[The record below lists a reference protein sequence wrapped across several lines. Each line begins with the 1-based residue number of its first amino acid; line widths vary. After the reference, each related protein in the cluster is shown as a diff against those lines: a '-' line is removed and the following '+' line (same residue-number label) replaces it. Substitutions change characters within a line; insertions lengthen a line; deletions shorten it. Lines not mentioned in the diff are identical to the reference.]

1 MSVERDW
8 QSMEGRWFTGGY
20 DELGIDVQLKR
31 VASGSPTILGA
42 SSTALRAGTNG
53 QELRLF
59 GVNLPATMTAKDL
72 DFGQGITV
80 SSVTSPTPTSVTV
93 KVDVA
98 PSALIGPRDVVLGGL
113 VRPAAVKVF
122 DRIDYIKIAPDWAM
136 ARLGGVNFPKGFARF
151 EAIGFHNGRDGKSN
165 TNDDVELGV
174 VDAAWSLEEYSA
186 VLNDED
192 LKYVGTIEAATGVFT
207 PNVEG
212 PNPDR
217 AGHANNVGDVWVVAT
232 HTGADSKRPLR
243 ARAHLLVTVPLYMR
257 WGTEAQTL
265 Q

>member
-1 MSVERDW
+1 
-8 QSMEGRWFTGGY
+8 
-20 DELGIDVQLKR
+20 
-31 VASGSPTILGA
+31 
-42 SSTALRAGTNG
+42 
-53 QELRLF
+53 
-59 GVNLPATMTAKDL
+59 MTAKDL

-80 SSVTSPTPTSVTV
+80 TNVSAATPTSVTV
-93 KVDVA
+93 NVEVA
-98 PSALIGPRDVVLGGL
+98 AGAPIGPRDVVLGGV
-113 VRPAAVKVF
+113 VRPSAVTVF
-122 DRIDYIKIAPDWAM
+122 DRIDYIKIAPEWAM
-136 ARLGGVNFPKGFARF
+136 ARLGGVNYPKGLARF
-151 EAIGFHNGRDGKSN
+151 EAVAFHNGRDGKSN

-174 VDAAWSLEEYSA
+174 VDARWSLEEYSA

-192 LKYVGTIEAATGVFT
+192 VKYVGAIDATTGVFT

-232 HTGADSKRPLR
+232 HTGADSTRPLR

-257 WGTEAQTL
+257 WGAEAPTL